1 MRNRIVAL
9 AALAG
14 IVMASPA
21 LAAHHLW
28 KASEIFSNA
37 SGTVQYVEL
46 FCPAA
51 GEAALGPF
59 TVTASGHTFNFV
71 TNLPSTATANTWVLI
86 ATPGYASAPGAVT
99 PDYTLASGFLGT
111 GGGTLNYASGIDIWN
126 YGAMPTDGLHAL
138 ARDGSTPVNTP
149 TNFAGQTSTINVGT
163 AVPMLPTWGLVL
175 MVGALLIAASAMLR
189 KREASLA

>member
-1 MRNRIVAL
+1 MRNRFVAL

-28 KASEIFSNA
+28 KANEIFSNA
-37 SGTVQYVEL
+37 SGTIQYVEL

-51 GEAALGPF
+51 GENLLGPF
-59 TVTASGHTFNFV
+59 GITASGHTFNFV

-86 ATPGYASAPGAVT
+86 ATPGYASTPGAVT

-111 GGGTLNYASGIDIWN
+111 GGGTLVYAGIDTWA

-163 AVPMLPTWGLVL
+163 AVPMAPAWALVL
-175 MVGALLIAASAMLR
+175 LVGALLIAASAMLR